1 MKTVTQIIDKVLED
15 EGEKFTNHPSD
26 LGGPTKWGITQKALS
41 AYLRR
46 PATVEEVKQLTRAAA
61 YLIYYDEYVVDP
73 GFKEIHM
80 LAPALTGELVDT
92 GVNVGPARAALWLQI
107 ALNGMNKRGTLY
119 PDLVED
125 ADIGPATMNALKR
138 HLALRGL
145 MGELVLARAVDS
157 QQGAHYLSISRSRPA
172 NEDFTYGWFANRVG
186 GH

>member
-1 MKTVTQIIDKVLED
+1 MKTVTGIINDVLEA
-15 EGEKFTNHPSD
+15 EGEKFTNHPND

-46 PATVEEVKQLTRAAA
+46 PATIAEVAALSRQDA
-61 YLIYYDEYVVDP
+61 FIIYFEEYVKGP
-73 GFKEIHM
+73 GFDAVQEIAPI
-80 LAPALTGELVDT
+80 LAGELVDT
-92 GVNVGPARAALWLQI
+92 GVNVGVGRAALWLQI

-125 ADIGPATMNALKR
+125 SDVGPATIRALRK
-138 HLALRGL
+138 HLAVRGPA
-145 MGELVLARAVDS
+145 GELVLARAVDS
-157 QQGAHYLSISRSRPA
+157 QQGAHYLNISRSRPA